1 MSTATTTAEVTA
13 VTVDVTEAE
22 AADVVVESNGADEVP
37 IKKNEMDAGKSSRP
51 VLAHQDKKKGKQKK
65 KRLQPN
71 GTSKDG
77 FARGNS
83 GT

>member
-1 MSTATTTAEVTA
+1 MLAYDFRNLA
-13 VTVDVTEAE
+13 VWGAYRASNA